1 MTRIELRVELE
12 EGLHTRPA
20 GLIAQLFENKEGR
33 ILTSSGEASISS
45 MLSIMTLGVKKG
57 EIVVIE
63 TEEDLEPAEKQRLI
77 EILSQ

>member
-1 MTRIELRVELE
+1 LTRLELRVELE

-33 ILTSSGEASISS
+33 ILTPTGEANISS

-57 EIVVIE
+57 EIVIIE
-63 TEEDLEPAEKQRLI
+63 TEHDLEPEEKQALI
-77 EILSQ
+77 EILTQ